1 MKRLA
6 FVLDARC
13 LRAPAVALL
22 LLCQTNAWAATAPP
36 AGKLPA
42 ACRTGCVT
50 PFGAVLGVVDGLPA
64 YSNCSAQC
72 VDPEPVKTNG
82 VYTGIKWQCVEFA
95 RRWLLRH
102 DGAVFGDVDVA
113 ADIWNKIDHLER
125 VDDKGSIALQNHPNG
140 SARPPSAGD
149 LLIYARAYLG
159 TGHVAVVTAV
169 NLPAHEIEVA
179 EQNYLNNKYPGG
191 YARRITLIERN
202 HRYWVLDPY
211 VLGWK
216 HPATATR
223 TSTKAVSP
231 R

>member
-1 MKRLA
+1 MKDFRFILN
-6 FVLDARC
+6 ARC

-22 LLCQTNAWAATAPP
+22 LLCQVTAWAATPPP

-42 ACRTGCVT
+42 ACRTACIT
-50 PFGAVLGVVDGLPA
+50 PFGAVLGVVDGVPA
-64 YSNCSAQC
+64 YSNCSAKC

-82 VYTGIKWQCVEFA
+82 AYTGIKWQCVEFA
-95 RRWLLRH
+95 RRWLLKH
-102 DGAVFGDVDVA
+102 HGAVFADVDVA
-113 ADIWNKIDHLER
+113 ADIWNKIDHLDR
-125 VDDKGSIALQNHPNG
+125 VDHKGTIPLQNHPNG
-140 SARPPSAGD
+140 SARLPSVGD

-169 NLPAHEIEVA
+169 NLPAHEIRVA
-179 EQNYLNNKYPGG
+179 EQNYLNQKYPGD
-191 YARRITLIERN
+191 YARKVTLIERD

-216 HPATATR
+216 HPVAPMPA
-223 TSTKAVSP
+223 STKAVST